1 MKQERTECLFLRLE
15 KREQTRF
22 LVVENDPNDAF
33 LITRALK
40 ASACGDSSVC
50 RNPSEAK
57 DYLRGA
63 GMYGDRERYPLPDV
77 ILTDLRMGNET
88 GMELVEWIREQQP
101 PLRNLPIIIL
111 TGSATPLQFEAAET
125 IGANQVFRKPT
136 KLQDLQ
142 ELLRSIGNEFCK

>member
-1 MKQERTECLFLRLE
+1 M
-15 KREQTRF
+15 
-22 LVVENDPNDAF
+22 
-33 LITRALK
+33 
-40 ASACGDSSVC
+40 C

-63 GMYGDRERYPLPDV
+63 GMYADRERYTLPDV